1 MSYGERNMND
11 KIQQAKSI
19 IKRKRSI
26 EDELCDM
33 FTIKQLCTLLNIPEN
48 DSWQNRVGI
57 SKAKLARALVLKW
70 KVEKEMTE

>member
-1 MSYGERNMND
+1 MSSYEKLREV
-11 KIQQAKSI
+11 KSI
-19 IKRKRSI
+19 MNKKRTI

-33 FTIKQLCTLLNIPEN
+33 FTIKQLCILLNIPIN

-70 KVEKEMTE
+70 KVEKNE

>member
-1 MSYGERNMND
+1 MNTND
-11 KIQQAKSI
+11 KLKQAISN
-19 IKRKRSI
+19 IKKKRSI

-57 SKAKLARALVLKW
+57 SKAKLARTLVLKW
-70 KVEKEMTE
+70 KVENNE